1 MAIVRDLWYTSRV
14 FFCQRTHFILFFLTR
29 SFMCYCHFRR
39 VRISIE
45 DRHLDSSFLSVRLFF
60 RMHQRG
66 SHWTNLR
73 EIWYLRLCG
82 NMRRSS
88 KFGYRRTEVSDVILE
103 DLSKSVL
110 LTAVGD
116 DLYLYSSARNAPFLR
131 FHGNSQRF
139 YIVHSYQQVN
149 NNIKGK
155 HYCLSIATVL
165 TRVRQVVR

>member
-1 MAIVRDLWYTSRV
+1 LWYTSRV
-14 FFCQRTHFILFFLTR
+14 FFCQRIHFIFFFLTR
-29 SFMCYCHFRR
+29 NFMCYCHFRR

-45 DRHLDSSFLSVRLFF
+45 ERQLDTSFLSVRLSF

-88 KFGYRRTEVSDVILE
+88 KFGYRRTQVSGIIPE

-116 DLYLYSSARNAPFLR
+116 DLYRYSTARNALFLR
-131 FHGNSQRF
+131 FHGNSQRV
-139 YIVHSYQQVN
+139 YIVDSYQQVN
-149 NNIKGK
+149 INIKGK
-155 HYCLSIATVL
+155 HYCLSIATVF
-165 TRVRQVVR
+165 TRVRQLVR